1 VTHASD
7 DAAYYDQRWSAATVS
22 HAKRLRGQAI
32 VAAAARE
39 GQKLDILELGCG
51 TGWLSNEL
59 AALGACLGV
68 DLSPLAIAQAQQTFS
83 APSFLC
89 ADLAEWRPPR
99 QFDVVV
105 SHEVL
110 EHLRDQ
116 NRHIALAFDA
126 LEPGGILIMTTPNAF
141 AAYASVLSVRH
152 DYQPQPIENWL
163 YRDELEALLEHAG
176 FHIERLTT
184 IVPSRSYRSRVLRGV
199 ASQRLDNAATRVG
212 LERPWSALK
221 GRMGLHEALFV
232 IARRPARP

>member
-1 VTHASD
+1 MTHASD
-7 DAAYYDQRWSAATVS
+7 EAAYYDHRWSAATVS
-22 HAKRLRGQAI
+22 RAKRLRGQAI

-59 AALGACLGV
+59 AALGSCLGV
-68 DLSPLAIAQAQQTFS
+68 DLSPLAIAQAQQTFT

-116 NRHIALAFDA
+116 KRHIELAFEA
-126 LEPGGILIMTTPNAF
+126 LEPGGVLIMTTPNAF
-141 AAYASVLSVRH
+141 AAHAAVVSVRH

-163 YRDELEALLEHAG
+163 YRDELQALLESGG
-176 FHIERLTT
+176 FEIERLTT
-184 IVPSRSYRSRVLRGV
+184 IVPSRSYRNRVLHAV
-199 ASQRLDNAATRVG
+199 ASKRLDNVAARIG
-212 LERPWSALK
+212 LERPWSVLE
-221 GRMGLHEALFV
+221 GRLGLHEALFA
-232 IARRPARP
+232 IARRPRRG